1 MRYFASMLE
10 PLRIGFPI
18 GALMFAALAL
28 QLHFE
33 LVDYTLYRWIAI
45 ALASAISVSL
55 YYRPKISRSQNFRDA
70 WFTGFTSISAG
81 CLVYAALIFVFK
93 SVIIEYGDI
102 AMSGHLYQL
111 VIFEFMSQ
119 LMFAILIHTLV
130 SFMASKV

>member
-1 MRYFASMLE
+1 MRYFVFMLE
-10 PLRIGFPI
+10 PFRIGFPI
-18 GALMFAALAL
+18 GVLMFAALAL
-28 QLHFE
+28 QLNFE
-33 LVDYTLYRWIAI
+33 LVDYTLYRWITI
-45 ALASAISVSL
+45 ALASAISLSL
-55 YYRPKISRSQNFRDA
+55 YYRPKISRRENFRDA

-130 SFMASKV
+130 SFIASKV

>member
-1 MRYFASMLE
+1 MRYFAFMLE

-93 SVIIEYGDI
+93 SVII
-102 AMSGHLYQL
+102 
-111 VIFEFMSQ
+111 
-119 LMFAILIHTLV
+119 
-130 SFMASKV
+130 